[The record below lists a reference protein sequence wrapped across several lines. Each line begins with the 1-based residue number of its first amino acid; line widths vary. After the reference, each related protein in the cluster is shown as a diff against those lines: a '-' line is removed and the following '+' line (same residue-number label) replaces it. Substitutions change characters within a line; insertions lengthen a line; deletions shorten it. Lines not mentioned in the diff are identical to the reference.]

1 MTIPTQ
7 LWLDVLRWVSGRISM
22 SAWFL
27 NRAEGRGG
35 QARRRKRSTV
45 RVSGMVHVQRPSG
58 ARLDSMEL
66 EGDARAASL
75 GCESRSAWSLSTG
88 SSSVLRAD
96 GVAARRAQCTVRPP
110 QIGEGESRRRAAS
123 ASGAV
128 VIEAAE
134 KANSG
139 SCGSI
144 HASGSR
150 GAYPVTDSPNP
161 QITPGG
167 SNTGLG
173 SYWPQ

>member
-1 MTIPTQ
+1 MSG
-7 LWLDVLRWVSGRISM
+7 VRVSRHY
-22 SAWFL
+22 A
-27 NRAEGRGG
+27 RAESYSSRRGWC
-35 QARRRKRSTV
+35 KRSTV
-45 RVSGMVHVQRPSG
+45 VPSAIG
-58 ARLDSMEL
+58 V
-66 EGDARAASL
+66 AAETVGFAL
-75 GCESRSAWSLSTG
+75 AVRGCRWYGRSAWARSLSTG
-88 SSSVLRAD
+88 SPAGVVL
-96 GVAARRAQCTVRPP
+96 GWSCSQGHAQCTVRPP